1 MPCVDYRR
9 SRPGRVPCL
18 REAIDPIV
26 WYPSRT
32 SHMPLSATRVGRSCV
47 VLPLTLC
54 VSVSLACSQ
63 PSADVARLQS
73 EIGDLRAQQA
83 QLSAELAE
91 LKSQLAPGR
100 GAAPAETPV
109 RTLTVAGRP
118 ARGAETARV
127 TFIEYSDYGCSYCA
141 EYVRAVSPRLMR
153 DYVDTGKVRYVF
165 KNYPVEEL
173 HPNAFRA
180 HVAAACAGDQG
191 RYWQMHD
198 RLFAA
203 RGKFQTERFIEDAR
217 SVGLDTAT
225 FQSCLTGTAHDAVIR
240 QDIDE
245 AVRGGVNGTPVF
257 VVALTASVGAA
268 VTPLR
273 VVVGVQPYEAF
284 TDAID
289 DVLVRASASGRDE

>member
-1 MPCVDYRR
+1 MV
-9 SRPGRVPCL
+9 
-18 REAIDPIV
+18 PIV
-26 WYPSRT
+26 WYASRT
-32 SHMPLSATRVGRSCV
+32 RHMQLSSTRGRRSCV
-47 VLPLTLC
+47 ILVLVLGAG
-54 VSVSLACSQ
+54 VSLACSQ

-73 EIGDLRAQQA
+73 EISDLRAQQA
-83 QLSAELAE
+83 QLTAELAE
-91 LKSQLAPGR
+91 LKSQ
-100 GAAPAETPV
+100 GAQTPV

-127 TFIEYSDYGCSYCA
+127 TFVEYSDYGCAYCA
-141 EYVRAVSPRLMR
+141 QYVRDVSPRIIR
-153 DYVDTGKVRYVF
+153 DYVDTGRIRYVF

-173 HPNAFRA
+173 HPGAFTA
-180 HVAAACAGDQG
+180 HVAASCAGDQG

-203 RGKFQTERFIEDAR
+203 PNQFQAAPFVEDAR
-217 SVGLDTAT
+217 HVGLDAST
-225 FQSCLTGTAHDAVIR
+225 FQSCLAGTAPDAVIR

-257 VVALTASVGAA
+257 VVALTEPGSAA

-284 TDAID
+284 KDAID
-289 DVLVRASASGRDE
+289 DVLARASAAGGDESRKE